1 MAFSRGPNGIG
12 LPGSDLTET
21 LLFSFYASLPY
32 FFSGVFDGAFS
43 LKTFGVLEKSFTC
56 STNIASIST

>member
-12 LPGSDLTET
+12 LPGGDLTEAF
-21 LLFSFYASLPY
+21 LFSFYANLPY

-43 LKTFGVLEKSFTC
+43 LETFEVLKESFTC
-56 STNIASIST
+56 STDIASIST